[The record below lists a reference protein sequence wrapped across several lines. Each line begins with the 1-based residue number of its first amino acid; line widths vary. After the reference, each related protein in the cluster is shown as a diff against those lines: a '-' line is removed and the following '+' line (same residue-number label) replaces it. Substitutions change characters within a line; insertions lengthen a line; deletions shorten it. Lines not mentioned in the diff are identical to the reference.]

1 MPRADLYLY
10 EFRDFK
16 FKLTTRFKN
25 PKAGALSSDALVGRP
40 RTYRN
45 CARFKR
51 KIQKLFDFRGVANRD
66 GFFVYDGGVEELDA
80 MIRAVIGSAS
90 KSAPVSDVESED
102 SAESAELVESVESA
116 ESADSIEFY
125 RSKLI
130 TAQEMIIDLQAKLL
144 KEASPTGP
152 TGPTRPTSQAAVAYL
167 SDLTEAY
174 VRKHNRYPKTVRILT
189 ESPAATSE
197 LPGTDDELNVMLQE
211 VIRTLKRQRSR
222 HHRVEPSTSTEVEA
236 M

>member
-1 MPRADLYLY
+1 MAHLYLY
-10 EFRDFK
+10 QFRDFK
-16 FKLTTRFKN
+16 FRLTRSKN
-25 PKAGALSSDALVGRP
+25 PKAGALTDALVGRP
-40 RTYRN
+40 RTYPQ
-45 CARFKR
+45 CGRFKM
-51 KIQKLFDFRGVANRD
+51 KIQNFLRFQGVANRD

-102 SAESAELVESVESA
+102 LAESAESAEAESAESAELTK
-116 ESADSIEFY
+116 Y

-144 KEASPTGP
+144 KEASPS
-152 TGPTRPTSQAAVAYL
+152 GPTRPTSTGQAAPAAVAYL
-167 SDLTEAY
+167 SNLTEAY
-174 VRKHNRYPKTVRILT
+174 VRKHNRYPKTVRFLT
-189 ESPAATSE
+189 ESSAATSE
-197 LPGTDDELNVMLQE
+197 LPGTDDEQLNVMLQD